1 MTDTPPDA
9 FAMSGAEA
17 GAALAKMTAEFR
29 GAPPSD
35 KPTTPAKAQS
45 RLNQLTADKA
55 WADRLAKGDV
65 AARREF
71 TELTAQVA
79 NSAGPLGGTELE
91 VVKLI
96 SDPNRMPKERYDGLL
111 EGLREQGMPESGE
124 KYVRDL
130 DSGVRADRPT
140 AGDGAACKLALDRL
154 TRDPEWARKVLANDP
169 AANAL
174 RTRLGATIALAG
186 DDGKPVT
193 PEVAKWLAG
202 LG

>member
-91 VVKLI
+91 VVDSI

-111 EGLREQGMPESGE
+111 EGLREQGCQKAARNTFATSIAVSALIARPPATGQPVSSRLIASHATQNG
-124 KYVRDL
+124 
-130 DSGVRADRPT
+130 RARCSPT
-140 AGDGAACKLALDRL
+140 TQPPTHCGPGSAPRS
-154 TRDPEWARKVLANDP
+154 RSR
-169 AANAL
+169 
-174 RTRLGATIALAG
+174 ATMASQ
-186 DDGKPVT
+186 
-193 PEVAKWLAG
+193 
-202 LG
+202 

>member
-91 VVKLI
+91 VVELDFRSK
-96 SDPNRMPKERYDGLL
+96 PNA
-111 EGLREQGMPESGE
+111 QGT
-124 KYVRDL
+124 L
-130 DSGVRADRPT
+130 
-140 AGDGAACKLALDRL
+140 
-154 TRDPEWARKVLANDP
+154 
-169 AANAL
+169 
-174 RTRLGATIALAG
+174 
-186 DDGKPVT
+186 
-193 PEVAKWLAG
+193 
-202 LG
+202 